1 MHAPRRGRGGHRNT
15 PFASMPCA
23 RRARRRR
30 RRCKR
35 GQGKTGPNSAGRK
48 PPFFLRGLRCACLYD
63 RLGRAGEERGNAH
76 SLSVS
81 AQGVPPPAEQGEET
95 GARTVRCKSSPAGRG
110 TYFRVVF
117 PFAGALGLR
126 GQRAVPSARYE
137 TPALCARLPRRRSAR
152 LVVRLTWPRTS
163 APNAAA
169 SAPRSSAARALG
181 GEPRHQR
188 ICAAVVR
195 PAIMGFQRGCARVC
209 SRSEGGGLTGR
220 ARDSPPVRLVRAPEP

>member
-1 MHAPRRGRGGHRNT
+1 MRAKGAPPPPPVQAGAGENWT
-15 PFASMPCA
+15 KLCMPKAPLFFARPA
-23 RRARRRR
+23 LRLPLRPPRARRRGAWQCTLPQR
-30 RRCKR
+30 ER
-35 GQGKTGPNSAGRK
+35 AGR
-48 PPFFLRGLRCACLYD
+48 AA
-63 RLGRAGEERGNAH
+63 AGGTGRGNRSANC
-76 SLSVS
+76 SLQVL
-81 AQGVPPPAEQGEET
+81 
-95 GARTVRCKSSPAGRG
+95 SPAGRG

-181 GEPRHQR
+181 GEPRHQC